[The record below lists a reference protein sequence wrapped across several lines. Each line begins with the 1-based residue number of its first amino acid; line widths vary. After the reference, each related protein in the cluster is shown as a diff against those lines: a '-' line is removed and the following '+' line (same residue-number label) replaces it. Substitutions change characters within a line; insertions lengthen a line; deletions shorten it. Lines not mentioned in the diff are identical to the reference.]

1 MSSKPIPINTITPNG
16 QPDPQSDGYRLRT
29 YCFKAEESGLNMYT
43 PNGQTLVKG
52 NITPGTAFPVQIPG
66 LSSPMNV
73 TVTSYSLLVNGNW
86 SDLSPAA
93 DPGSGTFQAQAGG
106 QSADDEDAS
115 ASATA

>member
-1 MSSKPIPINTITPNG
+1 MSSKPIPINTITPNEN
-16 QPDPQSDGYRLRT
+16 DPQSDGYRLRT

-52 NITPGTAFPVQIPG
+52 NITLGTPFPVQIPG

-73 TVTSYSLLVNGNW
+73 TVTSYTLQVNGSW
-86 SDLSPAA
+86 SDISPEA

-106 QSADDEDAS
+106 QAADDEDAA